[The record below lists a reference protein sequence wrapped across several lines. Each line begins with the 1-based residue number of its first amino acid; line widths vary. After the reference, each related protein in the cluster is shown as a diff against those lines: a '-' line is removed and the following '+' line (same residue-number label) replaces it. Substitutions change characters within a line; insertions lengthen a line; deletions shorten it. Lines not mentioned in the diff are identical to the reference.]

1 MGSLEVLQIY
11 ANVKLQPGLKDLFNT
26 MLHSKCLQDAS
37 ANIISPENGRESH
50 CFQYLPIEEASDLS
64 VNTRE
69 GLRSGPMR

>member
-37 ANIISPENGRESH
+37 ANIISPQMAVSLIAFSTFPLRKL
-50 CFQYLPIEEASDLS
+50 QTS
-64 VNTRE
+64 V
-69 GLRSGPMR
+69 